1 MEQAIGHFLTL
12 KPVVREAVYSGC
24 DTRNSFSTA
33 TKTDSAM
40 VVIGKVPVLEVD
52 IQGAVQLEKRKD
64 IRPVFCFIKPPSYQ
78 ELENRLVKRGTEN
91 PEKIAKRLRQ
101 AKLELE
107 FMDSPASSFFH
118 VVLVNDNLER
128 CLGCLKS
135 EIRKHY
141 PHLKEAS

>member
-1 MEQAIGHFLTL
+1 MEAEIKQGLFAEHATFAGNIYGTSYWALSN
-12 KPVVREAVYSGC
+12 VEAS
-24 DTRNSFSTA
+24 
-33 TKTDSAM
+33 
-40 VVIGKVPVLEVD
+40 GKVPVLEVD